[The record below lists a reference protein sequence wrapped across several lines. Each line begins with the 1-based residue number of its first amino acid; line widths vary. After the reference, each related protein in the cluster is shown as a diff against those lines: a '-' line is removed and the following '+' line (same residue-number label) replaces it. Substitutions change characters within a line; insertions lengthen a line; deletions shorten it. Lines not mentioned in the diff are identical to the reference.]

1 MPRKSDK
8 DPNKPKGRT
17 SAYAFFVQDMKETPE
32 GKSLKFTEFSK
43 YCSEQWK
50 KMDEDDKQKFIDLSQ
65 EDRTRYKKEMAV
77 YQKTAPAAG
86 RGAGGRK
93 KKDASLP
100 KRNL

>member
-1 MPRKSDK
+1 
-8 DPNKPKGRT
+8 
-17 SAYAFFVQDMKETPE
+17 
-32 GKSLKFTEFSK
+32 
-43 YCSEQWK
+43 
-50 KMDEDDKQKFIDLSQ
+50 MDDDDKQRFIDLSQ

-77 YQKTAPAAG
+77 YQKTTPAAG